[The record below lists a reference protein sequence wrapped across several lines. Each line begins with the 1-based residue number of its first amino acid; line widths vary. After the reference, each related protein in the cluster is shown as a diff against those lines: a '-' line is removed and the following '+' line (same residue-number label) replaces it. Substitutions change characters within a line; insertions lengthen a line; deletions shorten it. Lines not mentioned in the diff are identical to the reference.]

1 MEVRD
6 GGEEGV
12 IERNMERMEEAEREE
27 EEEREKERKRRGR
40 EAESRLQYIQ
50 LKHAECIVFLRVTV

>member
-1 MEVRD
+1 MRD

-12 IERNMERMEEAEREE
+12 VERKMERVEEAEREE
-27 EEEREKERKRRGR
+27 EEEEREREKERRGR

-50 LKHAECIVFLRVTV
+50 LKHAECIVFLRGTV